1 MKIAIS
7 GSNGYIAG
15 NLIKSFENH
24 DIEVIK
30 ISRQSL
36 RDIDKL
42 AEILSGTFCVINLA
56 GAPILQRWTAANKEI
71 IRSSRTEST
80 SNITQ
85 AINKLSPENRPRLF
99 ISASAIG
106 IYSANA
112 THTEESTSFAQ
123 DFVGSVVKDWEN
135 ASANLST
142 DVRKVIFRIGIVI
155 GKESKTIQNLLPV
168 FKMGLGG
175 KVSSGRQFFPFIHI
189 SDVTNAFLW
198 AINTP
203 GAIGIYN
210 LVAPENINNKTF
222 SQALADALHRPM
234 IFTVP
239 SFVLKIALGNASNL
253 LLSSPQAF
261 PKRLIDEGFK
271 FSYPDIKSALE
282 EITMLRETL

>member
-30 ISRQSL
+30 IGRQSL

-80 SNITQ
+80 INITQ

-175 KVSSGRQFFPFIHI
+175 KVSSGLQPFPFIHI

-222 SQALADALHRPM
+222 SQVLADALHRPM

-282 EITMLRETL
+282 EITM